1 MQKAIFFGDAYAKK
15 SLKLV
20 KSITGVM
27 LILAMLVCPLQG
39 AFAAEGG
46 GSAYLGGNEDFMLG
60 ALPGPG
66 FYPIVYSF
74 HYTADE
80 LMDGNGN
87 KQPLDFDLNVT
98 GAAFRF
104 IYVSDM
110 KLFGADVAWHAIIPV
125 LSSQVDIVEAGVHD
139 STGGLGDIEVSAL
152 TLGWHPNK
160 NLHVVGS
167 LDVWLPVGE
176 YDDDDAASL
185 GRNYWTV
192 APILAVTYLFD
203 TGFELSAKL
212 QYLVNFENPDTDYTT
227 GNEFIC
233 DYLIGQHV
241 GNWMFGLNGML
252 YLQATDD
259 ELSGVNVDNKGQ
271 ALSIGPA
278 IQYNYKNMFFN
289 LKVQFDTNVENRPR
303 GEKYWFKF
311 MYAF

>member
-1 MQKAIFFGDAYAKK
+1 MQKVIFFGNAYAQTLLK
-15 SLKLV
+15 SV
-20 KSITGVM
+20 SGFM
-27 LILAMLVCPLQG
+27 LILAMLFFPLHG

-46 GSAYLGGNEDFMLG
+46 GSAYLGGNEDFMSG

-66 FYPIVYSF
+66 FYPIVYAF

-80 LMDGNGN
+80 LMDGDGN
-87 KQPLDFDLNVT
+87 KSPVDFDLNVT

-110 KLFGADVAWHAIIPV
+110 KLFGADVAWHVIIPV
-125 LSSQVDIVEAGVHD
+125 LTSQAEIVERGVDD
-139 STGGLGDIEVSAL
+139 STSGLGDIEVSAVV
-152 TLGWHPNK
+152 LGWHLNK
-160 NLHVVGS
+160 NFHVIGA

-176 YDDDDAASL
+176 YDSGDAASL

-192 APILAVTYLFD
+192 SPILDLTYISD
-203 TGFELSAKL
+203 GGFELSAKL
-212 QYLVNFENPDTDYTT
+212 LYLVNFENPDTDYTT

-233 DYLIGQHV
+233 DYLVGQHI
-241 GNWMFGLNGML
+241 GNWMFGLNGMV

-259 ELSGVNVDNKGQ
+259 ELSGDNVSKSKGQ